1 VAELQLKF
9 GISERRAC
17 TVVDQPRSSQRFVSK
32 PRTDESPLVKRMLQL
47 ARSRPRYGYRRIGW
61 LLREEGWRAGLSR
74 VFRLWQ
80 REGLKVPVKKRKRRR
95 IGTSENGCHRR
106 RAEGPNDVWCWDF
119 VYDRT
124 ASGSQLKWLS
134 VVDEYTREC
143 LALKVNRSITSED
156 VIDTLSELFV
166 MRGVP
171 RHIRSDN
178 GPEFI
183 AHALRRWLGQVGVDA
198 MYIEP
203 GSPWE
208 NGYAESFHGRL
219 RDEFLAMEIFDGV
232 RDARALTASWKD
244 EYNTQ
249 RPHSSLG
256 YQTPARFAAA
266 CAASASAKASAPAA
280 HAGSLGQP
288 CS

>member
-1 VAELQLKF
+1 
-9 GISERRAC
+9 
-17 TVVDQPRSSQRFVSK
+17 VVDQPRSSQRFKAK
-32 PRTDESPLVKRMLQL
+32 PRTDEAPLVKRMLQL
-47 ARSRPRYGYRRIGW
+47 ARARPRYGYRRIGW

-95 IGTSENGCHRR
+95 IGTSANGCHRR

-124 ASGSQLKWLS
+124 VSGSQLQWLS
-134 VVDEYTREC
+134 IVDEYTREC
-143 LALKVNRSITSED
+143 LALKVDRGITSED
-156 VIDTLSELFV
+156 VIDTLSELFA

-203 GSPWE
+203 ASPWE

-232 RDARALTASWKD
+232 RDARTLTASWRD

-256 YQTPARFAAA
+256 YQTPVRFAAA

-288 CS
+288 CSQALISPGT

>member
-1 VAELQLKF
+1 
-9 GISERRAC
+9 
-17 TVVDQPRSSQRFVSK
+17 
-32 PRTDESPLVKRMLQL
+32 MLQL
-47 ARSRPRYGYRRIGW
+47 ARAKPRYGYRRIGW

-95 IGTSENGCHRR
+95 LGSSANGCHRR
-106 RAEGPNDVWCWDF
+106 RAEAPNDVWCWDF
-119 VYDRT
+119 VFDRT
-124 ASGSQLKWLS
+124 VSGSQLKWLS

-143 LALKVNRSITSED
+143 FALKVDRGITSERRD
-156 VIDTLSELFV
+156 RHALRALRDARCPEAHPQ
-166 MRGVP
+166 RQRAGVY
-171 RHIRSDN
+171 RS
-178 GPEFI
+178 
-183 AHALRRWLGQVGVDA
+183 ALRRWLKQVGVGTL
-198 MYIEP
+198 YIEP

-232 RDARALTASWKD
+232 RDARTLTASWRD

-280 HAGSLGQP
+280 HAGSLGHP